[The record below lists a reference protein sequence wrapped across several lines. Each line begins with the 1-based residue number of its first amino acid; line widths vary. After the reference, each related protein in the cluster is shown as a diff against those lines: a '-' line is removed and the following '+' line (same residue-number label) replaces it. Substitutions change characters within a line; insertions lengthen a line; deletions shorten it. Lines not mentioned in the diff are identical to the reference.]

1 MTTEPEKKKHL
12 VCAIYTRKSTSEGL
26 DQEFSSLDNQRE
38 SAENYIKSQRNEGWT
53 ASDEHYD
60 DGGFTGANIERPALQ
75 KLLTHIKEGKINC
88 VVVYKVDRLS
98 RSLLD
103 FSQLLEF
110 FDKQSVTFVSI
121 TQHFNTNTSMGRLT
135 LNILLSFAQFER
147 EIISERT
154 RDKMGAARK
163 RGQWIGGV
171 IPYGYQRN
179 PKEPRKIIIHDDEAV
194 VVKRIFDLYL
204 NKANSAL
211 EAVQILNADGC
222 RTRPWTTKAG
232 KASGKNKFSI
242 THVIFILKSYTYIGK
257 VNYNKQIYPGQQP
270 AIIDEET
277 FNKVQAKLASHRLDR
292 KAYKNKG
299 CSGLLS
305 KLLKCSACGSFMVHT
320 YTLKKG
326 RHKYRYYLCSNA
338 QKRGYTECPNRFVNA
353 QTIEDAVINALRI
366 NLGNNPD
373 ETFKTERDALCS
385 TIWDTLFFEE
395 KRRIMRAVIQKI
407 DCDAKNQQITLTLN
421 GSNETFVVDVKM
433 RTEHYKTRALKKRQ
447 VENEPDVRKML
458 VFAHHLKHL
467 MDQGQIKDLN
477 QTTQWLGFSQSRL
490 SHIIGL
496 LLLSPSIQADIMTL
510 DAHIL
515 SKIPEYKARDI
526 STEVDWD
533 RQNTL
538 WQELKQPLA

>member
-1 MTTEPEKKKHL
+1 
-12 VCAIYTRKSTSEGL
+12 
-26 DQEFSSLDNQRE
+26 
-38 SAENYIKSQRNEGWT
+38 
-53 ASDEHYD
+53 
-60 DGGFTGANIERPALQ
+60 
-75 KLLTHIKEGKINC
+75 
-88 VVVYKVDRLS
+88 
-98 RSLLD
+98 
-103 FSQLLEF
+103 
-110 FDKQSVTFVSI
+110 VTFVSI

-179 PKEPRKIIIHDDEAV
+179 PKEPRKIIINDDEAV
-194 VVKRIFDLYL
+194 VIKRIFDLYL

-211 EAVQILNADGC
+211 EVVQILNADGC

-232 KASGKNKFSI
+232 KVSGKNKFSI

-257 VNYNKQIYPGQQP
+257 VNHNKQIYPGQQP

-292 KAYKNKG
+292 KAYKNKD

-353 QTIEDAVINALRI
+353 QTIENAVIN
-366 NLGNNPD
+366 NLKRNLKDHTD
-373 ETFKTERDALCS
+373 EGLQTECDALLS
-385 TIWDTLFFEE
+385 SVWDTLFFEE
-395 KRRIMRAVIQKI
+395 KRRIMRVLIQKI
-407 DCDAKNQQITLTLN
+407 DCDAKNQQITVTLN
-421 GSNETFVVDVKM
+421 GSNEILTVDVKM
-433 RTEHYKTRALKKRQ
+433 KTEHYKTRALKKRQ
-447 VENEPDVRKML
+447 IENEPDVRKML
-458 VFAHHLKHL
+458 VFAHHLKRL
-467 MDQGQIKDLN
+467 IDQEQIKDLN
-477 QTTQWLGFSQSRL
+477 RASQWLGFSQSRL
-490 SHIIGL
+490 SHILGL
-496 LLLSPSIQADIMTL
+496 LLLSPSIQTDIMTI

-515 SKIPEYKARDI
+515 GNIPEYKARDI
-526 STEVDWD
+526 SAEVDWQK
-533 RQNTL
+533 QNDL
-538 WQELKQPLA
+538 WLAIK

>member
-1 MTTEPEKKKHL
+1 
-12 VCAIYTRKSTSEGL
+12 
-26 DQEFSSLDNQRE
+26 
-38 SAENYIKSQRNEGWT
+38 
-53 ASDEHYD
+53 
-60 DGGFTGANIERPALQ
+60 
-75 KLLTHIKEGKINC
+75 
-88 VVVYKVDRLS
+88 
-98 RSLLD
+98 
-103 FSQLLEF
+103 
-110 FDKQSVTFVSI
+110 
-121 TQHFNTNTSMGRLT
+121 
-135 LNILLSFAQFER
+135 
-147 EIISERT
+147 
-154 RDKMGAARK
+154 
-163 RGQWIGGV
+163 
-171 IPYGYQRN
+171 
-179 PKEPRKIIIHDDEAV
+179 
-194 VVKRIFDLYL
+194 
-204 NKANSAL
+204 
-211 EAVQILNADGC
+211 
-222 RTRPWTTKAG
+222 
-232 KASGKNKFSI
+232 
-242 THVIFILKSYTYIGK
+242 
-257 VNYNKQIYPGQQP
+257 
-270 AIIDEET
+270 
-277 FNKVQAKLASHRLDR
+277 
-292 KAYKNKG
+292 
-299 CSGLLS
+299 
-305 KLLKCSACGSFMVHT
+305 MVHT

-533 RQNTL
+533 RQNTH